1 MISKETGIKV
11 AKGLAFIVTP
21 TVIILVVLVFLYWRK
36 QKNKKSLQKDIE
48 EAAKDVVLVKKT
60 KEEKNA

>member
-48 EAAKDVVLVKKT
+48 EAAKDVV
-60 KEEKNA
+60 KN